1 MQKKYSYPVD
11 NDQFEEIIRRGQV
24 YVDKTVDDTT
34 ENALAQIDD
43 RDYAIQWSADGRRV
57 TKCGISIT
65 SEKRNITQ
73 WCITDENGTIIE
85 NMNFDEK
92 K

>member
-34 ENALAQIDD
+34 GNALAQIDD
-43 RDYAIQWSADGRRV
+43 RDYAI
-57 TKCGISIT
+57 
-65 SEKRNITQ
+65 
-73 WCITDENGTIIE
+73 
-85 NMNFDEK
+85 
-92 K
+92 